1 MLLFTVKRLE
11 GTYRL
16 RLSLYSA
23 VFVLF
28 SLCIIFSY
36 CTRIFLSNLG
46 VSWGMVRFPCRR
58 LQTVLPQSMI
68 VLFHTAVQLAA
79 GIELLMQNEY
89 LICNPHSNFVS

>member
-16 RLSLYSA
+16 QLSLYSA
-23 VFVLF
+23 VFALF

-46 VSWGMVRFPCRR
+46 VSWGMVHFPCR
-58 LQTVLPQSMI
+58 LQTVLPQSMNI
-68 VLFHTAVQLAA
+68 LSHTAVQLAT
-79 GIELLMQNEY
+79 GIELLIQNDY